1 MATTKAKPKSA
12 ARIVARSIEFGAKPF
27 RKFKNMRIPLAP
39 RITLICGH
47 NGVGKST
54 ILGMLAS
61 TSGLTKA
68 KGTPNSYFGKKY
80 EANVNEI
87 IFVDYAS
94 EVAAAKAA
102 GHLSEPVIEF
112 AVGNQIL
119 RKECSLTRRGSAL
132 RARVVSRTTP
142 HARWEGDG
150 LSVGP
155 DAKLPLPTLFLGMA
169 RMLPIGES
177 PDSRI
182 QNNLMMAWDTRD
194 ADFLINFVRSVIPG
208 AGATVGEL
216 AANRVKQTTKIST
229 HPKYPYGP
237 RAVSLGQDSLG
248 SIGTAL
254 ASFHRIKKI
263 QGDSYRGGLL
273 IIDELDAGF
282 HPHAIGVLVDQI
294 RKAADELSLQ
304 IVATTHSTKLIE
316 AVHPEGSSKKA
327 RDKDAVIYLR
337 DTKSPKFDPS
347 FGLAD
352 ILNDMDLVP
361 PPALIKPPV
370 LQVYFEDDE
379 AGEVFGMVTRP
390 DFLREL
396 EAKHGVSIKPMP
408 LGVGCSSLASLP
420 SKDSYFYSVVLAVD
434 ADGSRPSNVPP
445 NLVELPGGMD
455 ASGKALSPERT
466 IINFVNQIL
475 EDPDSHTLVW
485 ADPRLSKYST
495 DNVRANLLDP
505 YDWSMPASR
514 EFCKKWW
521 KERSAYIK
529 RWGLYDL
536 WAKANADKIAK
547 YETALDGAVQSA
559 AKEKRSQAWLAKGGR
574 TR

>member
-1 MATTKAKPKSA
+1 MTTSKTKPNSA
-12 ARIVARSIEFGAKPF
+12 ARILVRSIEFGEKPF

-39 RITLICGH
+39 RITLISGH

-94 EVAAAKAA
+94 EVAKVKAA
-102 GHLSEPVIEF
+102 GNLSEPVIEF

-142 HARWEGDG
+142 HTRWDGDG

-182 QNNLMMAWDTRD
+182 QNNLTMAWDPSD
-194 ADFLINFVRSVIPG
+194 AEFLIRFVRSVIPG
-208 AGATVGEL
+208 AGASAGEL
-216 AANRVKQTTKIST
+216 AANRIKQTTKVST

-248 SIGTAL
+248 SIATAL
-254 ASFHRIKKI
+254 ASFHRIKRM
-263 QGDSYRGGLL
+263 QADTYRGGLL

-282 HPHAIGVLVDQI
+282 HPHAIGNLVEQV
-294 RKAADELSLQ
+294 RKAAEELDLQ

-316 AVHPEGSSKKA
+316 AVHPEGQSEKA
-327 RDKDAVIYLR
+327 RHKDLVVYLR
-337 DTKSPKFDPS
+337 DTKSPKYDPG

-352 ILNDMDLVP
+352 ILNDMDVVP
-361 PPALIKPPV
+361 PAAATKPPE
-370 LQVYFEDDE
+370 LKVYFEDDE
-379 AGEVFGMVTRP
+379 ACEVFGIVTRP
-390 DFLREL
+390 DFIREL
-396 EAKHGVSIKPMP
+396 EAKHGVAIRPMP

-420 SKDSYFYSVVLAVD
+420 AKDNYFYSVVLAVD
-434 ADGSRPSNVPP
+434 ADGSRPSKVPP
-445 NLVELPGGMD
+445 NLVELPGGVD
-455 ASGKALSPERT
+455 AAGKMLSPERT
-466 IINFVNQIL
+466 MIKFVNEIV
-475 EDPDSHTLVW
+475 EDPDSYPLVW
-485 ADPRLSKYST
+485 ADSRLAKYST

-505 YDWSMPASR
+505 YDWSKPPSR

-521 KERSAYIK
+521 KERSKYIK

-536 WAKANADKIAK
+536 WARANVDKITE
-547 YETALDGAVQSA
+547 YEAALDAAVQSA
-559 AKEKRSQAWLAKGGR
+559 AKARRSQAWLAKGGTVR
-574 TR
+574 

>member
-1 MATTKAKPKSA
+1 MARTMTKPTSS
-12 ARIVARSIEFGAKPF
+12 ARIIARSIEFGAKPF

-39 RITLICGH
+39 RVTLICGH

-68 KGTPNSYFGKKY
+68 KGSPNSYFGKKY

-94 EVAAAKAA
+94 EVAMVKAA
-102 GHLSEPVIEF
+102 GNLSEPVVEF

-150 LSVGP
+150 LSIGP

-182 QNNLMMAWDTRD
+182 QNSLAMAWDKRD
-194 ADFLINFVRSVIPG
+194 AEFLIRFVSSVIPG
-208 AGATVGEL
+208 AGATAGDL

-248 SIGTAL
+248 SIATAL
-254 ASFHRIKKI
+254 GSFHRIKRF

-294 RKAADELSLQ
+294 RKAADELDLQ

-316 AVHPEGSSKKA
+316 AVHPEGSSKRA

-337 DTKSPKFDPS
+337 DTKSPKFDPG

-361 PPALIKPPV
+361 PAAVSKPPV

-379 AGEVFGMVTRP
+379 AGEVFGIVTRP
-390 DFLREL
+390 DFIREL
-396 EAKHGVSIKPMP
+396 EARHRVSIKPMP

-434 ADGSRPSNVPP
+434 ADGPRPSKVPP
-445 NLVELPGGMD
+445 NLVELPGGVD

-466 IINFVNQIL
+466 IIRFVFEITD
-475 EDPDSHTLVW
+475 DPDSYPLVW
-485 ADPRLSKYST
+485 ADQRLAKYST

-505 YDWSMPASR
+505 YDWSKPVSR

-536 WAKANADKIAK
+536 WAKANPDKLAT
-547 YETALDGAVQSA
+547 YEAALDAAVQSA

-574 TR
+574 PR